1 MKGAPQ
7 KAEREAGRPE
17 LGVRSGEGV
26 HRQASR
32 GVSAAGPRGKSG
44 RGLRGL
50 GSGRSGEIW
59 AGDGGRG
66 EEEKNKRAVERRGL
80 PRAGEEGRP
89 RAGARPGVAP
99 GGPGQSRFRGALGGQ
114 GRCARKAVQGAQSE
128 PHLSTLP
135 IYSILDS
142 HHRQQEEEVGRKR

>member
-7 KAEREAGRPE
+7 KAEGEAGRRE
-17 LGVRSGEGV
+17 RGVRSGRRGA
-26 HRQASR
+26 QASF
-32 GVSAAGPRGKSG
+32 AGSKRRRAEGQG
-44 RGLRGL
+44 GLGLRGL

-80 PRAGEEGRP
+80 LRAGEEGRP

-114 GRCARKAVQGAQSE
+114 GWCAWKAVQGAPSE